1 VTIEKAS
8 FMECDFASR
17 IDYELKRAERYR
29 VFLSLAVFNF
39 GPIIDLADIGS
50 FDTEK
55 EKTDFISSIHE
66 LIKHSVREVDAVS
79 NSGNVK
85 VGILL
90 PETPRQ
96 AAESTI
102 NRLSDTIRKF
112 CADYFRNGDS
122 YLFPIEISSFPD
134 ATGTKSISSYI
145 ESFKNA

>member
-1 VTIEKAS
+1 
-8 FMECDFASR
+8 MECDFASR

-39 GPIIDLADIGS
+39 GPIIDLADNQS
-50 FDTEK
+50 FETEK
-55 EKTDFISSIHE
+55 EKRDFINSIHE

-102 NRLSDTIRKF
+102 NRLSGTIQKF
-112 CADYFRNGDS
+112 CIDYFRNGND
-122 YLFPIEISSFPD
+122 YLIPIEISSFPD
-134 ATGTKSISSYI
+134 AAGTKSISSYI
-145 ESFKNA
+145 EEFKKA